1 MSIFLQNSLR
11 RVKMTNMADAKK
23 QIFLWHG
30 DNDFA
35 IHEQIRFWIDAFSK
49 KHGALNITKFDA
61 LEMAAGKDDLSRQ
74 IKNALQVDSLFGM
87 NKLVVF
93 EDFLPASL
101 PAKQAKIARKKSKID
116 EEILQQIID
125 SFGKLSET
133 FFIVFAQTQ
142 SFAATSAIF
151 KALQKLEK
159 IGSVEMCEFSLP
171 KGRDL
176 TNWVVQRV
184 KKINCAIKNDAAEYL
199 CAIVGADLWQLVNEI
214 AKLVSYCA
222 GREIK
227 KEDVQLLTK
236 AGGSETIFKLL
247 DAISIRDRRAAA
259 QLFEQQLADGAEE
272 MYLFFMIAKQARQ
285 LLEAKLMIEKDP
297 RITADILSKQMKLH
311 PFVAKKTL
319 QQAQNFDLLK
329 LKELYSKLASID
341 RDLKTKNIS
350 FELSFEILLGET

>member
-1 MSIFLQNSLR
+1 
-11 RVKMTNMADAKK
+11 MADAKK

-49 KHGALNITKFDA
+49 KHGALNIARFDA
-61 LEMAAGKDDLSRQ
+61 LEFKDDFARQ

-93 EDFLPASL
+93 ENFLPM
-101 PAKQAKIARKKSKID
+101 KNVKKKSKIS
-116 EEILQQIID
+116 EEILQQIAD

-133 FFIVFAQTQ
+133 FFIVFVQTE
-142 SFAATSAIF
+142 SPSTTSAIF
-151 KALQKLEK
+151 KTLQKLEK
-159 IGSVEMCEFSLP
+159 IGRVEIQEFDLP
-171 KGRDL
+171 KGREL

-184 KKINCAIKNDAAEYL
+184 KKLHCEIKNDAAEYL
-199 CAIVGADLWQLVNEI
+199 CAIVGADLWQLANEI
-214 AKLVSYCA
+214 AKLANYCAGSHCEA

-236 AGGSETIFKLL
+236 AGGGETIFKLL

-272 MYLFFMIAKQARQ
+272 MYLFFMIAKQVRQ
-285 LLEAKLMIEKDP
+285 LLEAKLMVEKDP
-297 RITADILSKQMKLH
+297 RITADVLSKQMKLH

-319 QQAQNFDLLK
+319 QQAHNFDLK
-329 LKELYSKLASID
+329 KIKEIYSRLASID

-350 FELSFEILLGET
+350 FELLFEVLLSEI